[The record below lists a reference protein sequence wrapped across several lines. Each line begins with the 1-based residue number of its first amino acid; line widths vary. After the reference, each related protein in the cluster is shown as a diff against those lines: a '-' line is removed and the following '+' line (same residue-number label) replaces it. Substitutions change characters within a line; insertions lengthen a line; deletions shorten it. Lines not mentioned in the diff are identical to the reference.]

1 MISLNLLSPEKKKE
15 ASKQM
20 IFISLQYLVSWAL
33 IAVCLAGIILLATKL
48 YMQDVFNKAVLQS
61 VLVTQE
67 YGALNQKVRQINQEI
82 DFLANIQRKSVSWSP
97 RLAAFTEIVPENI
110 IISGMNFND
119 ATKDAQIQ
127 GHAAVRDDLLLFK
140 QKLEQSSLLKM
151 IDLPIENLLEAN
163 DINFTIKGK
172 L

>member
-33 IAVCLAGIILLATKL
+33 IAICVAGIVLLATKL
-48 YMQDVFNKAVLQS
+48 YMQNVFNKAVLQS

-67 YGALNQKVRQINQEI
+67 YGALNQKVRLINQEI
-82 DFLANIQRKSVSWSP
+82 DFLSDIQRKSVSWSP
-97 RLAAFTEIVPENI
+97 RLAAFTELVPPNI
-110 IISGMNFND
+110 TISGMNFNEV
-119 ATKDAQIQ
+119 TKDAQIQ
-127 GHAAVRDDLLLFK
+127 GHAATRDELLLFK
-140 QKLEQSSLLKM
+140 QKLEQSSLLKA
-151 IDLPIENLLEAN
+151 INLPIENLLEAQN
-163 DINFTIKGK
+163 INFTITGK